1 MWRLAGLLL
10 FLAIWGISGKPV
22 PSDSVFSSSQR
33 AHQVLRIRKRANAFL
48 EEVRPGNL
56 ERECY
61 EEICDFEEAKEIFQ
75 TVDATLAFW
84 STYFD
89 GDQCANL
96 PPEHQCASPCCE
108 HGVCIDGLGSFTCA
122 CKAGWEGRFC
132 QNEVSYS
139 NCSVNNGG
147 CAHYC
152 LVEGDARRCS
162 CAPDY
167 KLADDHL
174 QCEPVVIFPCGRIQM
189 QVEKKRSN
197 YKRDTNQVEQE
208 NQDEP
213 LDPRMINSTESSG
226 ASQLGPRILNG
237 TETRRGESQLA
248 PEILNGTETR
258 RGESQL
264 APEILNG
271 TETRRG
277 ESQLAP
283 GILNGTETRRGESQ
297 LAPGILNG
305 TETRRGE
312 SQLAPGIL
320 NGTETRRG
328 ESQLAPGILNG
339 TETRRGESQ
348 LAPGILNGTETRRGE
363 SQLAPGILNG
373 TETRRGE
380 SQLAPGILNGTET
393 RRGESQLAPGIL
405 NGTETRRGE
414 SQLAPG
420 ILNGTETRLGERQL
434 DPRIVN
440 GTETRR
446 GESQLAPGILN
457 GTETRRGESQLA
469 PGILNGTETRLGER
483 QLDPRIVNGTETR
496 RGESQ
501 LAPGILNGTETRRGE
516 SQLAPRIVNGTE
528 TRLGE
533 HQLDPRIVNGTETRR
548 GESQLVPGILNGTET
563 RLGERQLDPR
573 IVNGTETRRGE
584 SQLVPGILNGTKT
597 RLGEHQLD
605 PRIVN
610 GTETKLGESPWQ
622 VILLDSKKKLSCGG
636 VLIHSSWVLTA
647 AHCMDGS
654 RKLTVRLGEYDL
666 RRRDKGEVELDIK
679 EIFIHPN
686 YTRRTTNNDIA
697 LLHLAQPTILS
708 KTIVPIC
715 LPDSGLAERE
725 LTQAGQ
731 ETVVTGWGYKS
742 ERKGDTRRNPTSILN
757 SIRIPVAPHTECT
770 QVMNSVVSEN
780 MLCAGILGDSRD
792 ACDGDSGGPM
802 VASFQGTWFLVGLVS
817 WGEGCGVPNNYGV
830 YTKVSRYLDWINS
843 HITGKGGVPRNHVL

>member
-226 ASQLGPRILNG
+226 
-237 TETRRGESQLA
+237 
-248 PEILNGTETR
+248 
-258 RGESQL
+258 
-264 APEILNG
+264 
-271 TETRRG
+271 
-277 ESQLAP
+277 
-283 GILNGTETRRGESQ
+283 
-297 LAPGILNG
+297 
-305 TETRRGE
+305 
-312 SQLAPGIL
+312 
-320 NGTETRRG
+320 
-328 ESQLAPGILNG
+328 
-339 TETRRGESQ
+339 
-348 LAPGILNGTETRRGE
+348 
-363 SQLAPGILNG
+363 
-373 TETRRGE
+373 
-380 SQLAPGILNGTET
+380 
-393 RRGESQLAPGIL
+393 
-405 NGTETRRGE
+405 
-414 SQLAPG
+414 
-420 ILNGTETRLGERQL
+420 
-434 DPRIVN
+434 
-440 GTETRR
+440 
-446 GESQLAPGILN
+446 
-457 GTETRRGESQLA
+457 
-469 PGILNGTETRLGER
+469 
-483 QLDPRIVNGTETR
+483 
-496 RGESQ
+496 
-501 LAPGILNGTETRRGE
+501 
-516 SQLAPRIVNGTE
+516 
-528 TRLGE
+528 
-533 HQLDPRIVNGTETRR
+533 
-548 GESQLVPGILNGTET
+548 
-563 RLGERQLDPR
+563 
-573 IVNGTETRRGE
+573 
-584 SQLVPGILNGTKT
+584 
-597 RLGEHQLD
+597 
-605 PRIVN
+605 
-610 GTETKLGESPWQ
+610 

-654 RKLTVRLGEYDL
+654 RKLTVRLGSGCSEYDL